1 MSTALPAD
9 GRFDRSRD
17 FAQIALVLGAAS
29 IVIFLLGFGVL
40 PFGVELSLPVA
51 LASLGCGVYAVRL
64 PHRRTS
70 GLMALLGGLLALL
83 PLLLF
88 ALLVLAFEFS
98 PGD

>member
-29 IVIFLLGFGVL
+29 IVLLGFGVL